1 LKDLK
6 KTIINE
12 VNKNLFI
19 LQNDIKDI
27 SKRVAFFVQFKDI
40 EYRDYHLNLMK
51 ENLIKDT
58 DSLERVLRILRDVVE
73 NG

>member
-58 DSLERVLRILRDVVE
+58 DSLERGLRILRDVVE